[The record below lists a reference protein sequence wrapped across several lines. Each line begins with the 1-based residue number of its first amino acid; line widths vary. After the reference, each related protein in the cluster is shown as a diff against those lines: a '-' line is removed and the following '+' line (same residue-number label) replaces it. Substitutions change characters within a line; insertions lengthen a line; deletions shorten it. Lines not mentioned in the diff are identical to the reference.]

1 MVPFLKF
8 FEKDTEVKAAITCL
22 SFLGHLPSKLFPIV
36 LRSESQAFCYWKGD
50 MEAHMYSHFLEKT
63 GRYFKCNS
71 RCDWCLA
78 TSDKRSPEL
87 SWGDLTLRA
96 LWRWTLTMEDSPSDP
111 SPWKVVP
118 RFEKSKRLLD
128 LMHIVHLGTLRD
140 IVASVLIDSLQDGSM
155 GLFYGLQDHNDI
167 LRLFSKHAEAWAR
180 SHGMALYMGKLTKAR
195 LGRPSYDHWPYPILD
210 SRVKAAKART
220 LLGFCTHIMCLLACN
235 APVQLQRHAQLR
247 ATMCWTLD
255 VALSTFN
262 LNKCVIMSAPC
273 VAEVTWLRRLHLA
286 CYQRLSCESLPK
298 NEVNFKIRPK
308 SHYLCHLVDVFS
320 QNKICLQHLSA
331 FLDEDFMGKTRS
343 IAQSCHG
350 STYHKAWARRYC
362 LKRALQFRAL
372 KDV

>member
-1 MVPFLKF
+1 
-8 FEKDTEVKAAITCL
+8 
-22 SFLGHLPSKLFPIV
+22 
-36 LRSESQAFCYWKGD
+36 

-71 RCDWCLA
+71 CCDWCLA

-273 VAEVTWLRRLHLA
+273 VAEVTWLLRLHLA
-286 CYQRLSCESLPK
+286 CYQRLSCESLQK
-298 NEVNFKIRPK
+298 MK
-308 SHYLCHLVDVFS
+308 
-320 QNKICLQHLSA
+320 
-331 FLDEDFMGKTRS
+331 
-343 IAQSCHG
+343 
-350 STYHKAWARRYC
+350 
-362 LKRALQFRAL
+362 
-372 KDV
+372 